1 MATHERLIRAGL
13 DLFHRHGIHPVG
25 LDRILQQAGVTKTTF
40 YNYFESKEDFAC
52 AVIDRFGEEV
62 HTRIQLR
69 VDSPHSQDI
78 KQHLLEIFDAW
89 DQLFDHESFRGCM
102 LVGAGV
108 SSGDQHDPA
117 RQVAIKNKQRL
128 LHLYEELAAEAGIK
142 KSSAVCHAVW
152 FARRWILNRTASIR
166 RPKRGERSKRNG
178 QTVDRRRDRRLLTL
192 TKNYLSAE
200 DFDSGAP
207 STNLSAAEFI
217 Q

>member
-142 KSSAVCHAVW
+142 NPRQ
-152 FARRWILNRTASIR
+152 FATRFGLLVDGSLIARHLY
-166 RPKRGERSKRNG
+166 GDRNEAKEAREMAK
-178 QTVDRRRDRRLLTL
+178 QLID
-192 TKNYLSAE
+192 AAIE
-200 DFDSGAP
+200 DSLP
-207 STNLSAAEFI
+207 
-217 Q
+217 